1 VDQPDP
7 QTATTGAESDLVP
20 AVLREYGDIT
30 RAALKDYLPARE
42 PRRYLYDLLTD
53 YPQRGGK
60 MMRPSLCIAAA
71 RLFGARLDEALRS
84 AVAIELLHNALLI
97 HDDIEDGSEQRRGR
111 PTLHVLH
118 GIPLAL
124 NAGDTLSLM
133 SLRPLLE
140 NRHTIGERL
149 TLRIIEETERM
160 ARECAEGQ
168 AMELGWRRDNA
179 TGIGETDYLEMV
191 LKKTCWLATI
201 FPLRVGALIGSRGSA
216 DLDTFLRF
224 GFFLGAA
231 FQIQDDLLNLV
242 GDERYGKERDGDL
255 WEGKRTLMMIHAF
268 QRSSPDERERLSA
281 ILHRSREGRATGEV
295 AWIRELMEKHECIEY
310 ARRIAQGLAGAA
322 LHEFSLLAA
331 SLPDSRDK
339 KFLEQM
345 ATWVIER
352 N

>member
-1 VDQPDP
+1 MTTSN
-7 QTATTGAESDLVP
+7 TAGLVS
-20 AVLREYGDIT
+20 AVLQEYGNVT
-30 RAALKDYLPARE
+30 RAALREYLPERE

-60 MMRPSLCIAAA
+60 MMRPSLCIATA
-71 RLFGARLDEALRS
+71 RLFGGRIEHALHT

-97 HDDIEDGSEQRRGR
+97 HDDIEDGSEKRRGR

-118 GIPLAL
+118 GVPLAL
-124 NAGDTLSLM
+124 NAGDTLTLM
-133 SLRPLLE
+133 ALRPLLD
-140 NRHTIGERL
+140 NRGAVGDRL
-149 TLRIIEETERM
+149 ALRIIEETERM

-168 AMELGWRRDNA
+168 SMELGWRHDNA
-179 TGIGETDYLEMV
+179 TEIGDGEYLEMV

-201 FPLRVGALIGSRGSA
+201 FPVRVGALIGSRGAA
-216 DLDTFLRF
+216 DLEAFLRF

-255 WEGKRTLMMIHAF
+255 WEGKRTLMLIQVF
-268 QRSSPDERERLSA
+268 RESTSDEREQLSTV
-281 ILHRSREGRATGEV
+281 LGGSRTERSLEQVQWMRALIEKYEGA
-295 AWIRELMEKHECIEY
+295 EY
-310 ARRIAQGLAGAA
+310 ARRVAQELAGAA
-322 LHEFSLLAA
+322 LHEFSLLSAG
-331 SLPDSRDK
+331 LPDSRDK
-339 KFLEQM
+339 LFLEQM